1 MSKNYNREWFIFIAF
16 YSPIQEENDVLLDS
30 LLKKVE
36 EAEGTLGS
44 EISKKLR
51 NIIENTG
58 LEKLANVLTEE
69 EVASGEQEKINE
81 ILRNQFGE
89 DDQYIPSDN
98 EKLKHLN
105 NDLKTSSEAIK
116 KLDHD
121 SIEKRQ
127 SKDRKPDELWWNTFD
142 ENDHRFGAFSHKQ
155 TITWNCDN
163 KQLVK
168 FGEYF

>member
-1 MSKNYNREWFIFIAF
+1 MIYFIVF
-16 YSPIQEENDVLLDS
+16 YSPIQEENEDLLDS

-69 EVASGEQEKINE
+69 EVATGEQEKINE

-89 DDQYIPSDN
+89 DDEYISSDN

-121 SIEKRQ
+121 SIEKRR
-127 SKDRKPDELWWNTFD
+127 SKDRKPDEL
-142 ENDHRFGAFSHKQ
+142 
-155 TITWNCDN
+155 
-163 KQLVK
+163 
-168 FGEYF
+168 